1 MVKDK
6 LETSVVNITVLGA
19 ALFEALATDSLL
31 GNLVAGHHFGQ
42 EGHRGGQ
49 TSAGR
54 ICTCLY
60 IGLKFD
66 QHSCLSVTFLNLTTP
81 VNGT

>member
-1 MVKDK
+1 M
-6 LETSVVNITVLGA
+6 LETSVLNITVLSTLGA
-19 ALFEALATDSLL
+19 ALFEALTRDSLL
-31 GNLVAGHHFGQ
+31 GHLAAGHHLGQ

-60 IGLKFD
+60 VGVQFD
-66 QHSCLSVTFLNLTTP
+66 PC
-81 VNGT
+81 